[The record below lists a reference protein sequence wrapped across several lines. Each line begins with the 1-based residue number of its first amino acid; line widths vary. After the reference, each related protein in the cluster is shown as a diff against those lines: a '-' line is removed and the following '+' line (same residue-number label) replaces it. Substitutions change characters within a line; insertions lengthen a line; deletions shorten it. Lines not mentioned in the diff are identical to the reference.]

1 MSSDQTTRYATS
13 FSASTVALHAGR
25 PRGQGQALVSGIAQS
40 TTFHQEQVGEKVDY
54 AYSRVSNPSVTE
66 LEVALGELEEA
77 LPAVTFSTG
86 LAAETALF
94 FALLEG
100 GGAGDHVVVGQAVYG
115 GTIRLVQQVL
125 SKLGITHTFVDS
137 TDTLEVARAITKNTK
152 LVFIESPANP
162 LLVLTDIAAVAK
174 VCKAAGVPLAVDNTF
189 LTPVLQR
196 PLDLGADIS
205 VYSTTK
211 HIEGHSSAL
220 GGAIVSRD
228 EKFIE
233 RLKFIRK
240 STGGIQTPFNAWLTA
255 KGLRTLPLR
264 LKHQSNN
271 ALVVARW
278 LKSHE
283 GVATVNYPGLESFPQ
298 RELARKQHIGNYH
311 GGVISFELRG
321 GVPAAKVFLR
331 SLQLCSLVEHIG
343 GIETLITHP
352 ATMTHGDVPKAQRE
366 AFGISDGL
374 VRISVGIEDTSEI
387 IGDLERAIDAAI
399 AETDGVEGVEEVEV
413 VAVARG

>member
-1 MSSDQTTRYATS
+1 MSDQTTRFATS
-13 FSASTVALHAGR
+13 YSASTVALHAGR
-25 PRGQGQALVSGIAQS
+25 PRGQGKALVSGIVQS
-40 TTFHQEQVGEKVDY
+40 TTFHQESVGEQVEY
-54 AYSRVSNPSVTE
+54 AYSRVSNPTVSE
-66 LEVALGELEEA
+66 LELALGELEEA

-94 FALLEG
+94 FALLE
-100 GGAGDHVVVGQAVYG
+100 AGDHIVVGQAVYG
-115 GTIRLVQQVL
+115 GTIRLVQQLL

-137 TDTLEVARAITKNTK
+137 TDTLAVAQAISKSTK

-162 LLVLTDIAAVAK
+162 LLVLTDISAVAR

-228 EKFIE
+228 EKFLE
-233 RLKFIRK
+233 RLRFVRK

-264 LKHQSNN
+264 LRHQSNN
-271 ALVVARW
+271 ALTVARW
-278 LKSHE
+278 LKGHE

-298 RELARKQHIGNYH
+298 RELARKQHLGNFH
-311 GGVISFELRG
+311 GGVISFELKG
-321 GVPAAKVFLR
+321 GVRATKVFLR
-331 SLQLCSLVEHIG
+331 SVQLCALVEHIG
-343 GIETLITHP
+343 GLETLITHP

-374 VRISVGIEDTSEI
+374 VRISVGIEDSGEI
-387 IGDLERAIDAAI
+387 IGDLERAIDAASV
-399 AETDGVEGVEEVEV
+399 ETDGVDGVEDREA
-413 VAVARG
+413 VAV

>member
-1 MSSDQTTRYATS
+1 MSDQSTRFATS
-13 FSASTVALHAGR
+13 YSASTVALHAGR
-25 PRGQGQALVSGIAQS
+25 PRGQGQALVSGIVQS
-40 TTFHQEQVGEKVDY
+40 TTFHQERVGEQVDY
-54 AYSRVSNPSVTE
+54 AYSRVSNPTVSE
-66 LEVALGELEEA
+66 LELALGELEEA
-77 LPAVTFSTG
+77 APAVTFSTG

-94 FALLEG
+94 FALLE
-100 GGAGDHVVVGQAVYG
+100 AGDHVVVGQAVYG
-115 GTIRLVQQVL
+115 GTIRLVQQLL

-137 TDTLEVARAITKNTK
+137 TDTLAVARAITKNTK
-152 LVFIESPANP
+152 LVFVETPANP
-162 LLVLTDIAAVAK
+162 LLVLTDISALAK

-228 EKFIE
+228 EKFLE
-233 RLKFIRK
+233 RLRFIRK

-264 LKHQSNN
+264 LRHQSNN
-271 ALVVARW
+271 ALAVARW
-278 LKSHE
+278 LKGHE
-283 GVATVNYPGLESFPQ
+283 GVATVNYPGLECFPQ
-298 RELARKQHIGNYH
+298 RDLARKQHLGNFH
-311 GGVISFELRG
+311 GGVISFELKG

-331 SLQLCSLVEHIG
+331 SLQLCALVEHIG
-343 GIETLITHP
+343 GLETLITHP
-352 ATMTHGDVPKAQRE
+352 ATMTHGDVPRAQRE

-374 VRISVGIEDTSEI
+374 VRISVGIEDSSEI

-399 AETDGVEGVEEVEV
+399 AETDGVEEPESL
-413 VAVARG
+413 AV

>member
-1 MSSDQTTRYATS
+1 MSDQTTRFATS
-13 FSASTVALHAGR
+13 YSASTVALHAGR
-25 PRGQGQALVSGIAQS
+25 PRGQGKALVSGIVQS
-40 TTFHQEQVGEKVDY
+40 TTFHQESVGEQVEY
-54 AYSRVSNPSVTE
+54 AYSRVSNPTVSE
-66 LEVALGELEEA
+66 LELALGELEEA

-94 FALLEG
+94 FALLE
-100 GGAGDHVVVGQAVYG
+100 AGDHIVVGQAVYG
-115 GTIRLVQQVL
+115 GTIRLVQQLL

-137 TDTLEVARAITKNTK
+137 TDTLAVAQAISKSTK

-162 LLVLTDIAAVAK
+162 LLVLTDISAVAR

-228 EKFIE
+228 EKFLE
-233 RLKFIRK
+233 RLRFVRK

-264 LKHQSNN
+264 LRHQSNN
-271 ALVVARW
+271 ALTVARW
-278 LKSHE
+278 LKGHE

-298 RELARKQHIGNYH
+298 RELARKQHLGNFH
-311 GGVISFELRG
+311 GGVISFELKG
-321 GVPAAKVFLR
+321 GVRAAKVFLR
-331 SLQLCSLVEHIG
+331 SVQLCALVEHIG
-343 GIETLITHP
+343 GLETLITHP

-374 VRISVGIEDTSEI
+374 VRISVGIEDSAEI
-387 IGDLERAIDAAI
+387 IGDLERAIDAASV
-399 AETDGVEGVEEVEV
+399 ETGGVDGVEDREA
-413 VAVARG
+413 VAV

>member
-1 MSSDQTTRYATS
+1 MSDQTTRFATS
-13 FSASTVALHAGR
+13 YSASTVALHAGR
-25 PRGQGQALVSGIAQS
+25 PRGQGKALVSGIVQS
-40 TTFHQEQVGEKVDY
+40 TTFHQESVGEQVEY
-54 AYSRVSNPSVTE
+54 AYSRVSNPTVSE
-66 LEVALGELEEA
+66 LELALGELEEA

-94 FALLEG
+94 FALLE
-100 GGAGDHVVVGQAVYG
+100 AGDHIVVGQAVYG
-115 GTIRLVQQVL
+115 GTIRLVQQLL

-137 TDTLEVARAITKNTK
+137 TDTLAVGGAITKSTK
-152 LVFIESPANP
+152 LVFIESPSNP
-162 LLVLTDIAAVAK
+162 LLVLTDISAVAR

-228 EKFIE
+228 EKFLE
-233 RLKFIRK
+233 RLRFVRK

-264 LKHQSNN
+264 LRHQSNN
-271 ALVVARW
+271 ALTVARW
-278 LKSHE
+278 LKGHE

-298 RELARKQHIGNYH
+298 RELARKQHLGNFH
-311 GGVISFELRG
+311 GGVISFELKG
-321 GVPAAKVFLR
+321 GVRAAKVFLR
-331 SLQLCSLVEHIG
+331 SVQLCALVEHIG
-343 GIETLITHP
+343 GLETLITHP

-374 VRISVGIEDTSEI
+374 VRISVGIEDSAEI
-387 IGDLERAIDAAI
+387 IGDLERAIDAASV
-399 AETDGVEGVEEVEV
+399 ETGGVDGVEDREA
-413 VAVARG
+413 VAV

>member
-94 FALLEG
+94 FALLE
-100 GGAGDHVVVGQAVYG
+100 AGDHVVVGQAVYG
-115 GTIRLVQQVL
+115 GTIRLVQQLL

-137 TDTLEVARAITKNTK
+137 TDTLQVARAITKSTK

-196 PLDLGADIS
+196 PLDLGADIT

-399 AETDGVEGVEEVEV
+399 AETDGVEEREA
-413 VAVARG
+413 VAV

>member
-1 MSSDQTTRYATS
+1 MSDQITRFATS
-13 FSASTVALHAGR
+13 YSASTVALHAGR
-25 PRGQGQALVSGIAQS
+25 PRGQGKALVSGIVQS
-40 TTFHQEQVGEKVDY
+40 TTFHQESVGEQVEY
-54 AYSRVSNPSVTE
+54 AYSRVSNPTVSE
-66 LEVALGELEEA
+66 LELALGELEEA

-94 FALLEG
+94 FALLE
-100 GGAGDHVVVGQAVYG
+100 AGDHIVVGQAVYG
-115 GTIRLVQQVL
+115 GTIRLVQQLL

-137 TDTLEVARAITKNTK
+137 TDTLAVGEAITKSTK
-152 LVFIESPANP
+152 LVFIESPSNP
-162 LLVLTDIAAVAK
+162 LLVLTDISAVAR

-228 EKFIE
+228 DKFLE
-233 RLKFIRK
+233 RLRFVRK

-264 LKHQSNN
+264 LRHQSNN
-271 ALVVARW
+271 ALTVARW
-278 LKSHE
+278 LKGHE

-298 RELARKQHIGNYH
+298 RELARKQHLGNFH
-311 GGVISFELRG
+311 GGVISFELKG
-321 GVPAAKVFLR
+321 GVRATKVFLR
-331 SLQLCSLVEHIG
+331 SVQLCALVEHIG
-343 GIETLITHP
+343 GLETLITHP

-374 VRISVGIEDTSEI
+374 VRISVGIEDSAEI
-387 IGDLERAIDAAI
+387 IGDLERAIDAASV
-399 AETDGVEGVEEVEV
+399 ETGGVDGVEDREA
-413 VAVARG
+413 VAV

>member
-1 MSSDQTTRYATS
+1 MSDQTTRFATS
-13 FSASTVALHAGR
+13 YSASTVALHAGR
-25 PRGQGQALVSGIAQS
+25 PRGQGKALVSGIVQS
-40 TTFHQEQVGEKVDY
+40 TTFHQESVGEQVEY
-54 AYSRVSNPSVTE
+54 AYSRVSNPTVSE
-66 LEVALGELEEA
+66 LELALGELEEA

-94 FALLEG
+94 FALLE
-100 GGAGDHVVVGQAVYG
+100 AGDHIVVGQAVYG
-115 GTIRLVQQVL
+115 GTIRLVQQLL

-137 TDTLEVARAITKNTK
+137 TDTLAVGGAITKSTK
-152 LVFIESPANP
+152 LVFIESPSNP
-162 LLVLTDIAAVAK
+162 LLVLTDISAVAR

-228 EKFIE
+228 EKFLE
-233 RLKFIRK
+233 RLRFVRK

-264 LKHQSNN
+264 LRHQSNN
-271 ALVVARW
+271 ALTVARW
-278 LKSHE
+278 LKGHE

-298 RELARKQHIGNYH
+298 RELARKQHLGNFH
-311 GGVISFELRG
+311 GGVISFELKG
-321 GVPAAKVFLR
+321 GVRAAKVFLR
-331 SLQLCSLVEHIG
+331 SVQLCALVEHIG
-343 GIETLITHP
+343 GLETLITHP

-374 VRISVGIEDTSEI
+374 VRISVGIEDSAEI
-387 IGDLERAIDAAI
+387 IGDLERAIDAASV
-399 AETDGVEGVEEVEV
+399 ETDGVDGVEDREA
-413 VAVARG
+413 VAV

>member
-1 MSSDQTTRYATS
+1 MSDQTTRFATS
-13 FSASTVALHAGR
+13 YSASTVALHAGR
-25 PRGQGQALVSGIAQS
+25 PRGRGKALVSGIVQS
-40 TTFHQEQVGEKVDY
+40 TTFHQESVGEQVEY
-54 AYSRVSNPSVTE
+54 AYSRVSNPTVSE
-66 LEVALGELEEA
+66 LELALGELEEA

-94 FALLEG
+94 FALLE
-100 GGAGDHVVVGQAVYG
+100 AGDHIVVGQAVYG
-115 GTIRLVQQVL
+115 GTIRLVQQLL

-137 TDTLEVARAITKNTK
+137 TDTLAVAQAISKSTK

-162 LLVLTDIAAVAK
+162 LLVLTDISAVAR

-228 EKFIE
+228 EKFLE
-233 RLKFIRK
+233 RLRFVRK

-264 LKHQSNN
+264 LRHQSNN
-271 ALVVARW
+271 ALTVARW
-278 LKSHE
+278 LKGHE

-298 RELARKQHIGNYH
+298 RELARKQHLGNFH
-311 GGVISFELRG
+311 GGVISFELKG
-321 GVPAAKVFLR
+321 GVRAAKVFLR
-331 SLQLCSLVEHIG
+331 SVQLCALVEHIG
-343 GIETLITHP
+343 GLETLITHP

-374 VRISVGIEDTSEI
+374 VRISVGIEDSAEI
-387 IGDLERAIDAAI
+387 IGDLERAIDAASV
-399 AETDGVEGVEEVEV
+399 ETGGVDGVEDREA
-413 VAVARG
+413 VAV